1 MMYRIVLLCIFL
13 SGFQFAYAQI
23 DPDESKKHIILKWSP
38 LSMFDIDNTVQLGV
52 EVPLR
57 NDRFTIQQEAGYG
70 HSSFNIWYSDFEH
83 RPDIATIKSRT
94 QLRYYFFGKPKFR
107 SYIAGEYLFKRVLTQ
122 ETQWVG
128 MDCVTN
134 GGCSYFTNKKVEQ
147 GRFVNAVHAK
157 IGWQFY
163 FSNRTSLDL
172 FVGFGLRKA
181 RVKIL
186 TKGVENVDFDNGWDW
201 WVNNNNARSEVI
213 PSVSTGFHLGFA
225 LGRFKKKEE

>member
-13 SGFQFAYAQI
+13 SGFQFTYAQM
-23 DPDESKKHIILKWSP
+23 DPDEFKKHIILKWSP
-38 LSMFDIDNTVQLGV
+38 LSMFDIDNTVQLGI

-70 HSSFNIWYSDFEH
+70 HSSFNMWYSDFEH

-94 QLRYYFFGKPKFR
+94 QLRYYFFEKPKFR
-107 SYIAGEYLFKRVLTQ
+107 SYVAGEYLFKRVLTQ

-128 MDCVTN
+128 MDCANT
-134 GGCSYFTNKKVEQ
+134 GGCSYFTYKKVEQ

-181 RVKIL
+181 RVKTL
-186 TKGVENVDFDNGWDW
+186 TKGVGNVNFDNGWDW

-225 LGRFKKKEE
+225 LGRFEKK